1 MRRPSRS
8 GVSPNRRRAIAL
20 GGVAGIIAATA
31 VPMTSATASP
41 DDAGYL
47 GSAADYGV
55 TTPTEAGDLTSPTGA
70 WFVQLEAAPTA
81 QGGTVAAT
89 ASDQQAF
96 LDEAA
101 DLGVDVEVRSSYS
114 TLWNGL
120 SVTVSDEDAVTLS
133 EEADGVVA
141 VFPVLLYEIPEDQ
154 NSPVP
159 DLASALGQT
168 GADIAQSELG
178 FTGEG
183 LRVGVMDT
191 GIDIDHPDFGGSGVP
206 GETSFPTERIAYGYD
221 LVGDSY
227 NADPSDPAY
236 QPVPEPDA
244 VPDDCEGHGTHVA
257 GIVGANGDLGGDGV
271 RGVAPD
277 ATLGAYRVFG
287 CAGSTTA
294 DVMIEAMELALA
306 DGMDVLNMSIGSAL
320 ATWPEYP
327 TAVAADNLVDAGV
340 VVVASIGNEGDLGTW
355 AAGAPGVG
363 DKVIGVASYDNTQI
377 TANAVAVGDRLAAYT
392 PASAAPAPPTS
403 GSMPLVAL
411 GEPGTDEARACTPI
425 EADLTGSVVLVE
437 RGLGPNTPECDA
449 SFYNKALTAQN
460 AGAAAVIIYNNVPGL
475 LNATVEGAEEIT
487 IPVIFIGAEDGQAY
501 TAAALAG
508 PVDLTWTD
516 QTTTAPNPT
525 GGLISSFSSYGMTA
539 DLQIKPDLGAP
550 GGSIWSTVPLELGGH
565 ASNSGTSMSSPHV
578 AGAVALYLQAHPDAT
593 PATVR
598 DVLQN
603 NADPSQ
609 WSLNPTVGLLEPV
622 HRQGAGML
630 DIDDSILAET
640 VVSPGKL
647 SLGESEAGAVTRTI
661 TVTNTGAE
669 DVTYALT
676 FEDAISTADAPYDPG
691 FYWAESTVD
700 MPASVTVPAGGSV
713 DVEVSITPSADL
725 DLAQYGGYISLSA
738 TDAEPI
744 RVPYA
749 GFAGDYQALPLMLN
763 EGSVFPTLATLS
775 ECGVFEGVDCAAG
788 GVWELAEA
796 GQVYSMADGDVP
808 TALVHLEHPAR
819 SLQVDIYHA
828 NADGTRGDPA
838 GVNPT
843 YQVHDYLGRD
853 ANPDAFGAFTW
864 DGTLTGHG
872 PGRTGGGVQ
881 TLPDGDYIMEITVLA
896 ALGDEANPDH
906 VENFTTPSFTVDR
919 DGDGNPPVDPPGP
932 PSIGDLLKLLAQ
944 LLAALLKCILFGIC

>member
-1 MRRPSRS
+1 M
-8 GVSPNRRRAIAL
+8 
-20 GGVAGIIAATA
+20 AGIIAATA
-31 VPMTSATASP
+31 VPITAASASP
-41 DDAGYL
+41 DAGDL
-47 GSAADYGV
+47 GTASDYGAAS
-55 TTPTEAGDLTSPTGA
+55 PTDEGDLTSPTGA

-81 QGGTVAAT
+81 RGGTVAAT

-101 DLGVDVEVRSSYS
+101 DLGVEVDVRNTYS

-120 SVTVSDEDAVTLS
+120 SVAVSDDDAATLA
-133 EEADGVVA
+133 EEADSVVA

-159 DLASALGQT
+159 DLASALSQS

-191 GIDIDHPDFGGSGVP
+191 GVDIDHPDFGGSGVP

-236 QPVPEPDA
+236 QPVPQPDGN
-244 VPDDCEGHGTHVA
+244 PDDCEGHGTHVA
-257 GIVGANGDLGGDGV
+257 GIVGANGDLANDGV

-327 TAVAADNLVDAGV
+327 TAVASDNLVDAGV

-377 TANAVAVGDRLAAYT
+377 TANAVAVGDHLAGYT
-392 PASAAPAPPTS
+392 PATGSPEAPTS
-403 GSMPLVAL
+403 GSLPLVAL

-425 EADLTGSVVLVE
+425 EADLTGSAVLVE

-460 AGAAAVIIYNNVPGL
+460 AGAAAVLIYNNVPGL
-475 LNATVEGAEEIT
+475 LNATVEGAEPIT

-539 DLQIKPDLGAP
+539 DLQIKPDIGAP
-550 GGSIWSTVPLELGGH
+550 GGSIWSTVPLEQGGH

-578 AGAVALYLQAHPDAT
+578 AGAVALYLQAHPGTT
-593 PATVR
+593 PSAVR

-603 NADPSQ
+603 NADPAL
-609 WSLNPTVGLLEPV
+609 WSLNTGVGALEPV

-630 DIDDSILAET
+630 DIDDAILTET
-640 VVSPGKL
+640 LVSPGKL
-647 SLGESEAGAVTRTI
+647 SLGESEAGPVTRTL
-661 TVTNTGAE
+661 TVTNTGADE
-669 DVTYALT
+669 LTYDLT
-676 FEDAISTADAPYDPG
+676 FEDAVSTGGAPYNPS

-713 DVEVSITPSADL
+713 EIDVSITPSADL
-725 DLAQYGGYISLSA
+725 ELAQYGGYISLTA
-738 TDAEPI
+738 GAAQPI

-749 GFAGDYQALPLMLN
+749 GFAGDYQALPLMLT
-763 EGSVFPTLATLS
+763 EGSAFPALAALT
-775 ECGVFEGVDCAAG
+775 ECSVLEGPDCLAG
-788 GVWELAEA
+788 GSWDLAEE

-808 TALVHLEHPAR
+808 TTLVNLAHPAR
-819 SLQVDIYHA
+819 SVQVDIYHA
-828 NADGTRGDPA
+828 NADGSRGDPA

-843 YQVHDYLGRD
+843 YQVHDYLGRSV
-853 ANPDAFGAFTW
+853 NPNDFSAFTW
-864 DGTLTGHG
+864 DGTLTGPGHG
-872 PGRTGGGVQ
+872 RGGDRVQ
-881 TLPDGDYIMEITVLA
+881 TLPDGNYVMEITALA

-906 VENFTTPSFTVDR
+906 VESFTSPAFTVDR
-919 DGDGNPPVDPPGP
+919 DGDGNPPPVDPPGP